1 MRALAGK
8 DESQDETA
16 AALFRSADL
25 ELVWSNTAYR
35 NLLAE
40 PHRTAGAEGLSLSD
54 FSPVGSATKTE
65 AMLRCL
71 QTGTPECG
79 DYRIFSVEDG
89 TEVRRWNVYRPLE
102 NHLLVLVNLRR
113 QGDLSRDDHDWL

>member
-1 MRALAGK
+1 VDHDTSVLEGN
-8 DESQDETA
+8 DVSHDETA

-25 ELVWSNTAYR
+25 ELVWSNAAYR
-35 NLLAE
+35 DLLEE
-40 PHRTAGAEGLSLSD
+40 PHRTVGAEGLSLPD
-54 FSPVGSATKTE
+54 FSPIGSATKTE

-89 TEVRRWNVYRPLE
+89 TDLRRWSVYRPME
-102 NHLLVLVNLRR
+102 NHLLLLVNRER
-113 QGDLSRDDHDWL
+113 PSITRND